1 MRLETEE
8 VMATHTRR
16 EAGVTRPR
24 EPQVRR
30 GFTLVELLVVIAII
44 GVLVALLL
52 PAVQAAREA
61 ARRAQCQSSIKNVSL
76 AVLNFESSKAKL
88 PVGMSFDAALY
99 RTKVQNQLKE
109 YGPNWVIFILP
120 FLEQQAT
127 YNAFNLKL
135 PINNDGAGVIV
146 SDTRNR
152 TARGTQIP
160 VLLCPS
166 DSYNQVPYEGKITFH
181 GGNWARGN
189 YAANSGNNFIGAGG
203 CSARF
208 GENRPACTS
217 GPDENGSLPDD
228 DGWLNDLRRGVMG
241 PNISVK
247 LKEITDGTSK
257 TIMVGEIRAGLTDR
271 DSRGTWAFGHAGG
284 SLLALYGSGGDDN
297 GPNAC
302 NTLADDVYSDV
313 CQTDLARAECMDCN
327 STGGGADQATV
338 RSTHQGGVFVAMCD
352 GSVQFISDNIETSG
366 EGGTFGTVWDHM
378 IGSADA
384 EVDLR

>member
-1 MRLETEE
+1 
-8 VMATHTRR
+8 MATIRR
-16 EAGVTRPR
+16 GGAKGKRPKR
-24 EPQVRR
+24 DCDEG

-61 ARRAQCQSSIKNVSL
+61 ARRAQCQSNLKNVAL
-76 AVLNFESSKAKL
+76 AVLNFESSKKRF
-88 PVGMSFDAALY
+88 PVGMSFDAAIY

-109 YGPNWVIFILP
+109 YGPNWIIHTLP
-120 FLEQQAT
+120 YMEQQAV

-135 PINNDGAGVIV
+135 PINNDGAGVEPA
-146 SDTRNR
+146 DTRNR
-152 TARGTQIP
+152 TARGTKIQ

-166 DSYNQVPYEGKITFH
+166 DPHNQVNYEGKITFH

-189 YAANSGNNFIGAGG
+189 YAANSGGNFIGAGG
-203 CSARF
+203 CSARV
-208 GENRPACTS
+208 GENYGACTS

-241 PNISVK
+241 PNLSVTIQ
-247 LKEITDGTSK
+247 EITDGTSK
-257 TIMVGEIRAGLTDR
+257 TIMVGEVRAGLTDR

-284 SLLALYGSGGDDN
+284 SLLAIFGSGGDAN

-338 RSTHQGGVFVAMCD
+338 RSAHHGGVFIAMCD
-352 GSVQFISDNIETSG
+352 GSVAFISDDIETSG
-366 EGGTFGTVWDHM
+366 SYGTFGTVWDHM
-378 IGSADA
+378 IGSADG

>member
-1 MRLETEE
+1 MT
-8 VMATHTRR
+8 MHGSATK
-16 EAGVTRPR
+16 TRPR
-24 EPQVRR
+24 QWLAAG

-61 ARRAQCQSSIKNVSL
+61 ARRAQCQSNIKNVAL
-76 AVLNFESSKAKL
+76 AVLNFESSKKKL

-109 YGPNWVIFILP
+109 YGPNWIIYVLP

-135 PINNDGAGVIV
+135 PINNDGAGV
-146 SDTRNR
+146 SPADTRNR
-152 TARGTQIP
+152 TARGTPIS
-160 VLLCPS
+160 VLHCPS
-166 DSYNQVPYEGKITFH
+166 DSYNQAPYEGKITFH

-189 YAANSGNNFIGAGG
+189 YAANSGGNFIGAGG
-203 CSARF
+203 CSARP
-208 GENRPACTS
+208 GENYGACTS
-217 GPDENGSLPDD
+217 GPDENGSLPDG

-241 PNISVK
+241 PNISVT
-247 LKEITDGTSK
+247 LNEITDGTTK
-257 TIMVGEIRAGLTDR
+257 TIMAGEIRAGLTDR

-284 SLLALYGSGGDDN
+284 SLLAIFGSGGDAN

-302 NTLADDVYSDV
+302 NEDADDVYSDV
-313 CQTDLARAECMDCN
+313 CGTDLAISQCMDCN

-338 RSTHQGGVFVAMCD
+338 RSLHQGGVMVAMCD
-352 GSVQFISDNIETSG
+352 GSVQFVSDDIETSG
-366 EGGTFGTVWDHM
+366 SYGTFGTVWDHM

-384 EVDLR
+384 EVNLR